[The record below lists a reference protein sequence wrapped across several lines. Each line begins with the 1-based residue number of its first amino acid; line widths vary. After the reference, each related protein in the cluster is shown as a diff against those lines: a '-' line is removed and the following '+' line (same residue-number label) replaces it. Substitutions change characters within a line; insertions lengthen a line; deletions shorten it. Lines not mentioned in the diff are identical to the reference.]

1 LNFLMRL
8 LILFLSLLLP
18 TVIQARIGE
27 SVTQLADRYGMPKD
41 TVSTKT
47 ADKMSPLIEGAIHY
61 TYEFRGWKIR
71 AAFLQLDGPC
81 VRADYQKI
89 FRAGTKPQIQDYELA
104 AITLANTPDGM
115 SWKQIPYS
123 NPDLSANP
131 VSQALAVAVT
141 GQKMWQRSDG
151 AILWSRSSLVVRLEL
166 PVARQ
171 YEAEQ
176 KANKDQRE
184 RASVPSF

>member
-1 LNFLMRL
+1 
-8 LILFLSLLLP
+8 
-18 TVIQARIGE
+18 
-27 SVTQLADRYGMPKD
+27 MPKE
-41 TVSTKT
+41 TVSNKT
-47 ADKMSPLIEGAIHY
+47 ADKMSPLMEGAIHH

-104 AITLANTPDGM
+104 AITLANTPAGM
-115 SWKQIPYS
+115 SWKQIPCS

-131 VSQALAVAVT
+131 VSQAVAGAVT
-141 GQKMWQRSDG
+141 GQKMWQRTDG
-151 AILWSRSSLVVRLEL
+151 AILWEKSELIVRLEL
-166 PVARQ
+166 PAARDH
-171 YEAEQ
+171 EALIKTASDQ
-176 KANKDQRE
+176 KA

>member
-1 LNFLMRL
+1 MRL
-8 LILFLSLLLP
+8 LILFLLLLLP

-27 SVTQLADRYGMPKD
+27 SVTQMADRYGMPKN

-47 ADKMSPLIEGAIHY
+47 ADKMSPLIEGALHY

-81 VRADYQKI
+81 VRVDYQKI
-89 FRAGTKPQIQDYELA
+89 SRAGTKPQMQDYELEL
-104 AITLANTPDGM
+104 ITMANTPAGM
-115 SWKQIPYS
+115 SWKQIPCS
-123 NPDLSANP
+123 NPDFSANP
-131 VSQALAVAVT
+131 VSQALAGAVT

-151 AILWSRSSLVVRLEL
+151 AILWSRSDRVVRLEL

-176 KANKDQRE
+176 KANKDQKA
-184 RASVPSF
+184 RASVPTL